1 MFLILFGVLPSH
13 AQIGEHRDEFSIGV
27 SGGYVMSN
35 VAFVP
40 KVNQGYH
47 GGLTG
52 GISLRYKSE
61 KYFSTICSI
70 MGEINYSQIGW
81 KEDIIDM
88 AASWHRCLCVDVC
101 VCVTFLLFHLKNKS
115 GQSHIDHKPGAG
127 HHEAD
132 PHSCVVDGPA
142 PR

>member
-1 MFLILFGVLPSH
+1 MYHWLNMKTKQKILSGVFLILFGVLPSH

-47 GGLTG
+47 GGITG

-61 KYFSTICSI
+61 KYF
-70 MGEINYSQIGW
+70 NYSKYFKIF
-81 KEDIIDM
+81 IPF
-88 AASWHRCLCVDVC
+88 
-101 VCVTFLLFHLKNKS
+101 FL
-115 GQSHIDHKPGAG
+115 
-127 HHEAD
+127 
-132 PHSCVVDGPA
+132 
-142 PR
+142 

>member
-1 MFLILFGVLPSH
+1 MKTKEKILSGVLLLLLGAAPSQ

-27 SGGYVMSN
+27 NGGYAMGN
-35 VAFVP
+35 IGFMP

-47 GGLTG
+47 GGMTG

-81 KEDIIDM
+81 KENIININNQNVI
-88 AASWHRCLCVDVC
+88 S
-101 VCVTFLLFHLKNKS
+101 
-115 GQSHIDHKPGAG
+115 
-127 HHEAD
+127 
-132 PHSCVVDGPA
+132 
-142 PR
+142 